1 VAIETVFAELQHRL
15 RALQEALEALG
26 TTVDEDCPTR
36 DDVIVASRLSDDLL
50 AARGLLEEV
59 LGAAGEA
66 IETVAYPLDGDR
78 ARRALTV
85 CQQQYQRFA
94 HAFSFELAG
103 FDRLDDLTSVAKK
116 RGRGWSDWVN
126 VVRLALEQCKMLSE
140 EVANGLFL
148 CWQELAERIASTSV
162 SIRNT
167 AIGQQVS
174 AAALPGKEM
183 TEESVVKGGFTG
195 PVAGAPEAEKTSA
208 ATPDRTYGS

>member
-26 TTVDEDCPTR
+26 TTVDEDRPTR

-59 LGAAGEA
+59 LGAADDA
-66 IETVAYPLDGDR
+66 SRTVAYPLDGDR
-78 ARRALTV
+78 ARRALTL
-85 CQQQYQRFA
+85 CQQQYQLFA

-103 FDRLDDLTSVAKK
+103 FDRLDDLMSVAKR
-116 RGRGWSDWVN
+116 RGRGWLDWTG
-126 VVRLALEQCKMLSE
+126 VVRQALEQCKMLSE

-148 CWQELAERIASTSV
+148 CWQELAERVAITSV
-162 SIRNT
+162 SIHNT

-174 AAALPGKEM
+174 AADLPDDA
-183 TEESVVKGGFTG
+183 
-195 PVAGAPEAEKTSA
+195 VAREGVP
-208 ATPDRTYGS
+208 